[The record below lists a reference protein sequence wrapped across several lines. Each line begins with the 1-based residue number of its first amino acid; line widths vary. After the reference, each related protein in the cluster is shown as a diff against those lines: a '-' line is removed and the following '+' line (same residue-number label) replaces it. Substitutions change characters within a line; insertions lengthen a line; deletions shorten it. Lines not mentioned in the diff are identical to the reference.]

1 MPEPHTLGL
10 SLCLPGRNN
19 VLLPKKCTSSAE
31 PLFSREWRGLCE
43 DPVWSGRHGY
53 KGPLRAAIADLGLAD
68 LVAPLVYV
76 HLLQQGRD
84 DLPAGLGILREK
96 HLELLC
102 EILGDFG

>member
-1 MPEPHTLGL
+1 M
-10 SLCLPGRNN
+10 
-19 VLLPKKCTSSAE
+19 
-31 PLFSREWRGLCE
+31 
-43 DPVWSGRHGY
+43 WSGRHGY
-53 KGPLRAAIADLGLAD
+53 KGPPRAATADLGPAD

-96 HLELLC
+96 YLELLR

>member
-19 VLLPKKCTSSAE
+19 ELLPKKCTSSAE

-43 DPVWSGRHGY
+43 DPVWSGRYGY

-84 DLPAGLGILREK
+84 DLPAGLGILRA
-96 HLELLC
+96 LATSLL
-102 EILGDFG
+102 